1 MDGVETEMRSIIN
14 LIRPH
19 QYVKNLFV
27 FAPMLFALRW
37 EKPVVIESLL
47 IFVLF
52 SLLASSV
59 YIMNDINDVEEDRA
73 HPEKRFRPIASGEI
87 GRTKAFSI
95 LSVLLGTSLVS
106 GFYMD
111 VYLFVILMSYFLLN
125 VAYSLRLKHIPILD
139 ISIISVGFVLRIF
152 AGSVAIDTPPSMWI
166 VLVTFLLSLF
176 LALAKRRD
184 DVLLSIRGKQTR
196 KNIDGYNLEFV
207 NAAMVLMSG
216 VVIMSYIL
224 YTISAEVQGRLNTH
238 YLYLTSFFVVIGIMR
253 YMQITFVEENSGSP
267 TKIVLKDRFLQI
279 TIVLWLIAFMIIV
292 KY

>member
-1 MDGVETEMRSIIN
+1 MDGVETEMKSIIN

-19 QYVKNLFV
+19 QYIKNLFV
-27 FAPMLFALRW
+27 FAPMLFAFRW
-37 EKPVVIESLL
+37 ESSVVIESLL

-73 HPEKRFRPIASGEI
+73 HPTKKHRPIASGAI
-87 GRTKAFSI
+87 GKSKAYAILAIF
-95 LSVLLGTSLVS
+95 LSVSLGVGYYTDINLFIILLA
-106 GFYMD
+106 
-111 VYLFVILMSYFLLN
+111 YFILN
-125 VAYSLRLKHIPILD
+125 VAYSIKLKRIPILD
-139 ISIISVGFVLRIF
+139 IAIISIGFVLRVF

-184 DVLLSIRGKQTR
+184 DVLLSIQGKQTR
-196 KNIDGYNLEFV
+196 KNIDGYNFEFV
-207 NAAMVLMSG
+207 NAAMVLMAG

-224 YTISAEVQGRLNTH
+224 YTISSEVQNRLNTH
-238 YLYLTSFFVVIGIMR
+238 YLYLTSFFVVLGIMR

-267 TKIVLKDRFLQI
+267 TKVVLKDRFLQI
-279 TIVLWLIAFMIIV
+279 TIALWLIAFMIIV